1 MTFILGLTTRGR
13 ASSFAKLRLARLG
26 SMASEYV
33 GGMGK
38 PELVS
43 VSSLLGQII
52 FLMILF

>member
-13 ASSFAKLRLARLG
+13 ASSFAKGRLVRLG
-26 SMASEYV
+26 RMVSEHV